1 MSSILVR
8 NTVNR
13 GRINNYLIGGN
24 VCNAFAM
31 GILGSVDDFFLIA
44 AEPLGESNFPMLTGN
59 ILDSEGAVLC
69 RIVQNMLVSNPGKCS
84 KILSDRVGYEIHDA
98 GGKLVLR
105 VSTAFLRLAGDSAD
119 CFVTTLSG
127 SFYNK
132 SKQLAFEATAGTSD
146 EKIEPS
152 LPHAL
157 GFTGRFG
164 IVQKLSDDMLAVAA
178 LMLSSRGA
186 VHQLIVG
193 AQNGKDLVLDGAAL
207 LNVTLTN
214 CKIHVATGEFL
225 PLGPLAMDGC
235 TLHYSGIA
243 ASIRQFLVDFDEGL
257 RSPAV

>member
-13 GRINNYLIGGN
+13 GRINNYLIGGT

-31 GILGSVDDFFLIA
+31 GNLGSADDFFLVA

-59 ILDSEGAVLC
+59 ILDSEGTVLC
-69 RIVQNMLVSNPGKCS
+69 RLVQNMLVSNPGKCS
-84 KILSDRVGYEIHDA
+84 KILSDRVGYEIRDA
-98 GGKLVLR
+98 DGKLVLK
-105 VSTAFLRLAGDSAD
+105 VSTVFTRLASDSAD

-132 SKQLAFEATAGTSD
+132 SKQVAFEATAGTAD
-146 EKIEPS
+146 EKIDAS

-186 VHQLIVG
+186 VHQLITG
-193 AQNGKDLVLDGAAL
+193 AQNGKDIVLDGAAL
-207 LNVTLTN
+207 MNVTLTN
-214 CKIHVATGEFL
+214 CKIYLATGEFL
-225 PLGPLAMDGC
+225 PLGPLVMDGC
-235 TLHYSGIA
+235 TLHYGGIA
-243 ASIRQFLVDFDEGL
+243 ANIRQFLVDFDEGV

>member
-31 GILGSVDDFFLIA
+31 GNLGSADDFFLIA

-59 ILDSEGAVLC
+59 LLDTEGAVMC
-69 RIVQNMLVSNPGKCS
+69 RVVQNMLVSNPGECS
-84 KILSDRVGYEIHDA
+84 KILSDRVGYEIRDA
-98 GGKLVLR
+98 DGKLVLK
-105 VSTAFLRLAGDSAD
+105 VSTVFTRLASDSAD

-132 SKQLAFEATAGTSD
+132 SKQVAFEATAGTAD
-146 EKIEPS
+146 EKIDAS

-186 VHQLIVG
+186 VHQLITG
-193 AQNGKDLVLDGAAL
+193 AQNGKDIVLDGAAL
-207 LNVTLTN
+207 MNVTLTN
-214 CKIHVATGEFL
+214 CKIYVATGEFL
-225 PLGPLAMDGC
+225 PIGPFVMDGC
-235 TLHYSGIA
+235 TLHYGGIA
-243 ASIRQFLVDFDEGL
+243 ANIRQFLVDFDEGV
-257 RSPAV
+257 RSLAV